1 MVIMKPTV
9 RMERLLVLLLPNAFD
24 GLRVSDVVI
33 STALNFSTNNQLLV
47 MQRLVPTII
56 LRTETDEHLS
66 ILREMLRIIDS

>member
-1 MVIMKPTV
+1 MVIMNPTV

-24 GLRVSDVVI
+24 GLRVSDAVI
-33 STALNFSTNNQLLV
+33 STALNLSTNNQLLV